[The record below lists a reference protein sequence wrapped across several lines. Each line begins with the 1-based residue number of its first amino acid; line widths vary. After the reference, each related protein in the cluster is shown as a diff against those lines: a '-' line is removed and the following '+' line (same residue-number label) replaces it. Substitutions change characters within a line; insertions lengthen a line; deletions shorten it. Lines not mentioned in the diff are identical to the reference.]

1 MSAWSRREFV
11 GGSAIAGAT
20 RLSLGEELRQGS
32 LERSDREHWITTLSR
47 IADPVLAALSEG
59 KLKSS
64 MPVEAPHRNADE
76 RSEFTYL
83 EALGRLMAGM
93 SPWLESTDS
102 GTDESKVRERYNDLA
117 RRAIANA
124 VDPSSPDHMNFSKG
138 SQPLVDAAFLALA
151 ILRAPR
157 ELWQKLDAKT
167 KSSLVEAMRSS
178 RVILP
183 AFNNWL
189 LFSATIE
196 AFFCYVGEE
205 WDKVRVDY
213 AIRQHDEWYKGD
225 GIYGEGP
232 ELHWDYYNS
241 FVIQPMLL
249 TVVETV
255 SHESRAWEPFLP
267 TFVSRA
273 RRYAAILERLI
284 APDGSYPAIGR
295 SITYRFGAFHLLAD
309 IALRRELPEGIAP
322 AQVRAALTA
331 VMRRT
336 MEAPGTFDEHGWLSV
351 GLCGHQPSLGEAY
364 ISTGSLYL
372 CSVGFLP
379 LGLPSA
385 DPFWRDPP
393 QFWTSHR
400 IWNGQTAPADHAV

>member
-1 MSAWSRREFV
+1 MSSWSRREFV
-11 GGSAIAGAT
+11 GGSVIAGA
-20 RLSLGEELRQGS
+20 SQFA
-32 LERSDREHWITTLSR
+32 LEGAETGVPRSDREHWVATLTR
-47 IADPVLAALSEG
+47 IADPVLVALSEG
-59 KLKSS
+59 TLKSR
-64 MPVEAPHRNADE
+64 MPVEAPHSNTKE

-83 EALGRLMAGM
+83 EALGRLLAGM
-93 SPWLESTDS
+93 SPWLESTDN
-102 GTDESKVRERYNDLA
+102 GADELWLRGRYNDLA
-117 RRAIANA
+117 RRAITNA
-124 VDPSSPDHMNFSKG
+124 VDPSSSDHMNFSKG

-157 ELWQKLDAKT
+157 ELWQKLDPKT
-167 KSSLVEAMRSS
+167 KSRLVEAMRSS

-196 AFFCYVGEE
+196 AFFCYIGEE

-232 ELHWDYYNS
+232 EFHWDYYNS

-255 SHESRAWEPFLP
+255 SRELRAWESFLP
-267 TFVSRA
+267 AFVARA

-284 APDGSYPAIGR
+284 GPDGSYPAIGR

-309 IALRRELPEGIAP
+309 MALRRELPEGIAP
-322 AQVRAALTA
+322 AQVRAGLTA

-336 MEAPGTFDEHGWLSV
+336 METPGTFDEHGWLTV
-351 GLCGHQPSLGEAY
+351 GLCGHQPSLGESY

-372 CSVGFLP
+372 CSTGFLP

-385 DPFWRDPP
+385 DPFWTEPP

-400 IWNGQTAPADHAV
+400 IWNGQTAPADHAL